1 MTAVAELFHP
11 DLNPTLRRL
20 GERPRGA
27 GGAGPSEEDRKVR
40 EAVWATLAELDGL
53 RGPRL
58 LDTAE
63 LMGPGLY
70 QSPFLD
76 TVFAA
81 ELLAEDGRFD
91 AELDRIAAGEL
102 TLAVAMREHGTDEPD
117 EPAELTVAGDRV
129 TGVRRFVAFAAEV
142 DYLLV
147 VGGGPEPVQA
157 LVPARQPGV
166 RTRRQDDLGRGDLYE
181 VVLAG
186 ARARLLTSGGH
197 YATALANARLRLAAH
212 LAGIAR
218 GAVELSAAHLK
229 QRQAFGAPLARQ
241 QVLAHRLAALAA
253 RTTAVLT
260 FARTA
265 ARAAG
270 TGADVRLP
278 AAQALFLAADLAREA
293 AAEAVHLHG
302 ARGLTEECDASVF
315 HRRAAVTALTL
326 GTPAGLRRL
335 AAALLAKA
343 HSV

>member
-27 GGAGPSEEDRKVR
+27 GRAGPSEEDRQVR
-40 EAVWATLAELDGL
+40 ESVWATLAELDGL
-53 RGPRL
+53 RGPGL

-81 ELLAEDGRFD
+81 ELLAADGRFG

-117 EPAELTVAGDRV
+117 QPAALTVARDRV

-142 DYLLV
+142 DHLLV
-147 VGGGPEPVQA
+147 VGGQEPVLA
-157 LVPARQPGV
+157 LVPVRQRGV

-181 VVLAG
+181 VVLTG

-229 QRQAFGAPLARQ
+229 DRRAFGAPLARQ

-335 AAALLAKA
+335 AATLLANA
-343 HSV
+343 HTV